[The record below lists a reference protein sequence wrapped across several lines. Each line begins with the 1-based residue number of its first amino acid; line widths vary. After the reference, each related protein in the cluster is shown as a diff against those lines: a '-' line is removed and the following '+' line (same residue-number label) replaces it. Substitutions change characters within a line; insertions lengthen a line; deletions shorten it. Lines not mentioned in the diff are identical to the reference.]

1 MINLK
6 EIINNC
12 HKYHYIY
19 LTNNKKITGYKSSN
33 EKKHINIKTNDKLV
47 LIKLK
52 TISKTLYKK
61 EKKSPI
67 KVSGGP
73 LYAEISTYVIHN
85 NIIIKEQP
93 KYKNK
98 VYFPKKYIKKIL
110 EKDTCKI
117 IKRNIFKICKFYIND
132 KLNNG
137 LIAINKITD
146 FIN

>member
-19 LTNNKKITGYKSSN
+19 INKTDYKPTKYKSSN
-33 EKKHINIKTNDKLV
+33 EKININITKGEKIV

-73 LYAEISTYVIHN
+73 LYAEINTYSYHN
-85 NIIIKEQP
+85 NILIKDPP

-98 VYFPKKYIKKIL
+98 VYFPKKYIKEIL
-110 EKDTCKI
+110 EKDICKI
-117 IKRNIFKICKFYIND
+117 IKKNILKICKFYIND

-146 FIN
+146 II

>member
-12 HKYHYIY
+12 NKYHYIY
-19 LTNNKKITGYKSSN
+19 LYENKQKDYKSFN
-33 EKKHINIKTNDKLV
+33 EKQIINLKNNQKLV

-73 LYAEISTYVIHN
+73 LYAEINTYVLHN
-85 NIIIKEQP
+85 NIIIKEKP

-98 VYFPKKYIKKIL
+98 VYFPKKYIKDIL
-110 EKDTCKI
+110 QKNICKI
-117 IKRNIFKICKFYIND
+117 IRKNIFKIYKYYINN

-146 FIN
+146 II